1 VGISC
6 VNFDKLM
13 DLRQWKKN
21 LVKRGDESGA
31 IVRVKK
37 IGK

>member
-1 VGISC
+1 
-6 VNFDKLM
+6 VNFDKLV
-13 DLRQWKKN
+13 DLRQRKEN
-21 LVKRGDESGA
+21 SVKGGDGSGI